1 MTTKTLEKLNE
12 NLKIAIANKNK
23 IAIDRITLMIDKY
36 KEATYIPDI
45 LIIEQCLHRGKLIY
59 EKSCK
64 CASGRIWECEL
75 LGQVN
80 ESLCGKSKCKKYKTK
95 EGM

>member
-1 MTTKTLEKLNE
+1 MKTLDKLNE
-12 NLKIAIANKNK
+12 NLKIAELNNNTR
-23 IAIDRITLMIDKY
+23 AIEVIKKHIKAISVNR
-36 KEATYIPDI
+36 YIPESF
-45 LIIEQCLHRGKLIY
+45 IETPCKHRGKLIY